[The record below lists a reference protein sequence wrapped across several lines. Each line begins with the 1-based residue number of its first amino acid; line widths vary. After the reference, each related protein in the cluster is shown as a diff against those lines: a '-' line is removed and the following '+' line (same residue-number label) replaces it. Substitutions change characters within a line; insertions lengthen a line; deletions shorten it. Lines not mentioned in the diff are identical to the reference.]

1 MGDAAVRR
9 VFLLSL
15 FGRLSG
21 PFPVPV
27 DPLSAV
33 ARRRGQGRP
42 VGRRATRLALDRDE
56 HGRRL
61 FAAAEIDKASCG
73 RRPSSLF
80 ISTLAALAI
89 MSAATPTMSAPVDPH
104 SAIIDAA
111 VDEAAIR
118 FGIPHAWIYAVMR
131 QESGGQTS
139 AISAKGAIGLLQLM
153 PSTWRDLTLEF
164 GLGDDPFEPRA
175 NILAGAAYMRRM
187 YDRFG
192 APGFL
197 AAYNFGPERYAR
209 SLVQG
214 SALPLETQNYL
225 RKLAPVIAGAT
236 APQTPVSGRLDW
248 RTADVFVERRS
259 ADATGHTPQL
269 RAPLWPPMA
278 R

>member
-1 MGDAAVRR
+1 VRR

-15 FGRLSG
+15 FGRFSG

-27 DPLSAV
+27 ETLSAV

-42 VGRRATRLALDRDE
+42 VGRRGTRLALDRAE
-56 HGRRL
+56 RGRRL
-61 FAAAEIDKASCG
+61 LATAEIGKASCG
-73 RRPSSLF
+73 RRPSTLF
-80 ISTLAALAI
+80 FSMLAAIATL
-89 MSAATPTMSAPVDPH
+89 SAATPAKPASVAAH
-104 SAIIDAA
+104 SAVIDAA
-111 VDEAAIR
+111 VDEAAMR

-175 NILAGAAYMRRM
+175 NILAGTAYMRRM

-197 AAYNFGPERYAR
+197 AAYNAGPERYAR

-214 SALPLETQNYL
+214 SALPIETQNYL
-225 RKLAPVIAGAT
+225 RKLAPVVAGAT
-236 APQTPVSGRLDW
+236 APQSPVNGRLDW
-248 RTADVFVERRS
+248 RTAEVFVERRS
-259 ADATGHTPQL
+259 ADATGRKPLL
-269 RAPLWPPMA
+269 RAPLWPPVA

>member
-9 VFLLSL
+9 IFLLSL

-27 DPLSAV
+27 ETLSAG

-42 VGRRATRLALDRDE
+42 VGRRGTRLALDRDE
-56 HGRRL
+56 HGRSL
-61 FAAAEIDKASCG
+61 LATAEIGKASCA
-73 RRPSSLF
+73 RRPSTLF
-80 ISTLAALAI
+80 FSTLAALAI
-89 MSAATPTMSAPVDPH
+89 VSAAAPATPAPVAPNK
-104 SAIIDAA
+104 AIIDAA
-111 VDEAAIR
+111 VNEAAAR

-131 QESGGQTS
+131 QESGGRTS

-197 AAYNFGPERYAR
+197 AAYNAGPERYAR
-209 SLVQG
+209 SLVRG
-214 SALPLETQNYL
+214 SALPVETQNYL

-236 APQTPVSGRLDW
+236 APQIAVKNRSDW
-248 RTADVFVERRS
+248 RTADVFVERHS
-259 ADATGHTPQL
+259 ADAMADNPQL
-269 RAPLWPPMA
+269 GAPLWPSVA
-278 R
+278 Q